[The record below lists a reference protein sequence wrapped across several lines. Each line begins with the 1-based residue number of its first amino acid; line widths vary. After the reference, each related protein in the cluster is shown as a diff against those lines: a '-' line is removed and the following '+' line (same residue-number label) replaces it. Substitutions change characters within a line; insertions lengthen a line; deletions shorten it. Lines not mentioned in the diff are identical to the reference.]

1 MSEEE
6 FSTETGMGDE
16 PGQGEGSVTLSRRER
31 RQLQREERRA
41 QREIEQTVAIE
52 ETEFEVDDF
61 GEEEVVVEEEQ
72 ADSSLED
79 LRKLNL
85 AAKQE
90 EHLPRDCLPPILA

>member
-41 QREIEQTVAIE
+41 QREIEQTADVE
-52 ETEFEVDDF
+52 ETEVDVDDF
-61 GEEEVVVEEEQ
+61 GEEDSVVEDEQ

-79 LRKLNL
+79 LKKLNS
-85 AAKQE
+85 AARQE
-90 EHLPRDCLPPILA
+90 EPLPRDC